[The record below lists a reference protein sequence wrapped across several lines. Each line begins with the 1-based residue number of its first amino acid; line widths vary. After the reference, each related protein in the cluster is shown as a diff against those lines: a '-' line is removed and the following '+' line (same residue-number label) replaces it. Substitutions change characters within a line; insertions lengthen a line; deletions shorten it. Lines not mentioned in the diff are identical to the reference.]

1 MKNKKMLR
9 IRISGIVIAIL
20 VLLLVIYGCFVQI
33 RENLENEMQ
42 KTLRD
47 VAAQNVIAVE
57 KEVTDKYYLLQGVSR
72 EITELPDKPKQVLT
86 NLQAFVDV
94 YGFKRI
100 GIVYPNGVAYT
111 TDGYI
116 QNIAFRDFVKQG
128 LSGKSMITDALEDAI
143 GDTPER
149 INVISVPIYA
159 KDSSGVI
166 GVLFATYRTEQFQT
180 SLNVESFDGLGYSYI
195 IQKDGN
201 IIVASEEAPLHG
213 QTNSFTNIMA
223 YDEGN
228 PQALEKMITDVQ
240 TGKSGTVHYQYY
252 GARDAYYTPLTIM
265 DGDVEWYIITAV
277 PSQVLKN
284 RLEPVMKIVI
294 ALLIFIVAVA
304 ALSIFLYIYSY
315 RKAQK
320 ELLRL
325 AYEDPITKGDNF
337 VCFKEKLARKNMVSG
352 YLIAMDLNEFKIIN
366 NTCGV
371 STGDEALRR
380 MWEIFQEGI
389 SSEELVSRV
398 NADRFILFLSEDT
411 KENIEKRILQFSV
424 EISALSEELNVPRI
438 HPSFGIYHLTNVE
451 TIENAY
457 SHAIQAKHLVKG
469 LRDRIL
475 AFYDE
480 VDSEQVIQNRK
491 MEDAF
496 DDAIKE
502 QQFEVW
508 YQPKYSVDGSS
519 VVGAEALVRW
529 RTPEGSYLSPGKFIP
544 LFEKNGMIST
554 LDEYVF
560 TEVCRQQKE
569 WETTGRR
576 MIPVS
581 VNISRASL
589 YYANIVERYQNIL
602 KEFELDPTYVQLEI
616 TESATIDNSNISRLI
631 SDFHDAGFWLL
642 LDDFGNGYSSLAT
655 LNVMH
660 FDTLKLDKSLIDYI
674 GDKNGETL
682 LYYVTKLAQNLGFLV
697 TAEGVETEEQVAFL
711 QEVECNDIQG
721 YYFSKPLPLSDYEKL
736 LSASGAS

>member
-9 IRISGIVIAIL
+9 IRIYGVIIAIL

-33 RENLENEMQ
+33 RENLESEMQ

-57 KEVTDKYYLLQGVSR
+57 NEVTDKYHLLQGVSQ
-72 EITELPDKPKQVLT
+72 EITELPERPTAILK

-100 GIVYPNGVAYT
+100 GLVYPSGTAYT
-111 TDGYI
+111 TDGYFR
-116 QNIAFRDFVKQG
+116 NLAFRDFVKQG
-128 LSGKSMITDALEDAI
+128 LSGKSMISDALEDAI
-143 GDTPER
+143 GDNPEL
-149 INVISVPIYA
+149 INVISVPVYE
-159 KDSSGVI
+159 KNSSNVI
-166 GVLFATYRTEQFQT
+166 GVLFATYQTERFQDI
-180 SLNVESFDGLGYSYI
+180 LNIESFDGLGYSCI
-195 IQKDGN
+195 IQKDGS
-201 IIVASEEAPLHG
+201 IMAASKQAPLHG
-213 QTNSFTNIMA
+213 QTNAFTDILS
-223 YDEGN
+223 YDEEN
-228 PQALEKMITDVQ
+228 TDTVQKMMTDIQ
-240 TGKSGTVHYQYY
+240 DGKSGTVHYQYD

-265 DGDVEWYIITAV
+265 DGDVEWYMVTAV
-277 PSQVLKN
+277 PSQVLEN
-284 RLEPVMKIVI
+284 RLQPVMKIVI
-294 ALLIFIVAVA
+294 ALLFFIVAVA

-315 RKAQK
+315 QKAQK

-325 AYEDPITKGDNF
+325 AYEDPVTKGDNF
-337 VCFKEKLARKNMVSG
+337 VCFKEKLTQKNVTSG
-352 YLIAMDLNEFKIIN
+352 YLVAMDLNEFKIIN
-366 NTCGV
+366 NTCGI
-371 STGDEALRR
+371 STGDETLQQI
-380 MWEIFQEGI
+380 WKVFENGI
-389 SSEELVSRV
+389 HTEELAARV

-424 EISALSEELNVPRI
+424 ELSALSETLNVPRI
-438 HPSFGIYHLTNVE
+438 HPSFGIYHFTNAE
-451 TIENAY
+451 MLENAY

-469 LRDRIL
+469 HRDRIF

-480 VDSEQVIQNRK
+480 VNSEQVAENHM

-496 DDAIKE
+496 EDAIKKR
-502 QQFEVW
+502 QFEVW
-508 YQPKYSVDGSS
+508 YQPKYSVDGLSL
-519 VVGAEALVRW
+519 VGAEALVRW
-529 RTPEGSYLSPGKFIP
+529 RTPNDGYLSPGKFIP

-569 WETTGRR
+569 WETTGQK

-589 YYANIVERYQNIL
+589 YYANIVEKYQHIL
-602 KEFELDPTYVQLEI
+602 REFDLDPAYVQLEI
-616 TESATIDNSNISRLI
+616 TESATIDNTNISRLI

-697 TAEGVETEEQVAFL
+697 TAEGVETKEQVAFL
-711 QEVECNDIQG
+711 QEVQCNDIQG

-736 LSASGAS
+736 LSASSAS